1 MAELSVVIPVYNAEK
16 YLPDCLA
23 SLEKQT
29 IFEIMEIIFVN
40 DGSTDTSPSIIR
52 DFASKHGNVKT
63 IDLENGGVSRARNT
77 GIEAACGGFIGFCDS
92 DDTLEETYYENLLAA
107 VKRAGA
113 SFSFCGLTFDRAE
126 GRRPQPPFFPEGEVL
141 RGREG
146 IRTFAEKMLTDGSQ
160 NSTVNKVFRAS
171 LIRDNGIRFPLGVK
185 IGEDKR
191 FVLDFLRVA
200 DSLVCAGGCGYYYR
214 DVGSSAMH
222 ASDKM
227 EKLLATFDDEVRAF
241 TSLGIDAGE
250 AVSGKSVFLFH
261 EFADYLQ
268 RCRSASKSLFVS
280 EAKRYFGNEALFRAL
295 EPGLGR
301 VRANEGRIYSGIAA
315 ALARKSLPLLTAVID
330 VQLFINRERH

>member
-1 MAELSVVIPVYNAEK
+1 MAELSVIIPVYNSEK

-29 IFEIMEIIFVN
+29 IFDRIEPVFIN
-40 DGSTDTSPSIIR
+40 DGSTDSSPAIIR
-52 DFASKHGNVKT
+52 EFASKHAGVRVV
-63 IDLENGGVSRARNT
+63 DLENGGVSRARNA
-77 GIEAACGGFIGFCDS
+77 GLEAASGEYVGFLDS
-92 DDTLEETYYENLLAA
+92 DDTLEETYYENLLTAA
-107 VKRAGA
+107 ERYGA
-113 SFSFCGLTFDRAE
+113 SFSFCGITYDRAE
-126 GRRPQPPFFPEGEVL
+126 GMRPQPPFFPEGEVL
-141 RGREG
+141 RGSEG
-146 IRTFAEKMLTDGSQ
+146 IKAFAEKMLTDGSQ
-160 NSTVNKVFRAS
+160 NSTCNKVFRAS
-171 LIRDNGIRFPLGVK
+171 LVRDNGIRFPTGVK

-200 DSLVCAGGCGYYYR
+200 DTVVCAGGCGYYYR

-241 TSLGIDAGE
+241 TTLGLDADE
-250 AVSGKSVFLFH
+250 VVSGKSVFLFY

-280 EAKRYFGNEALFRAL
+280 EAKRYLKNEALFRAL
-295 EPGLGR
+295 EPGLRR
-301 VRANEGRIYSGIAA
+301 VRESEGRIYSGIAA
-315 ALARKSLPLLTAVID
+315 ALMKKSLPLLTAIID